1 MSQHEEAEQNLT
13 NFASK
18 MKRMLFKKTP
28 NTFGMFTIAGGK
40 AVEENTRKVLEK
52 LKTDNKLPTTI
63 ASNADQDEIMN
74 IIYEIQGLVWESGKG
89 QVNPNKYDDDDLVE
103 GFDEVHDTA
112 VREHIY
118 KEIIR
123 FIGEN

>member
-1 MSQHEEAEQNLT
+1 MSQHEAEQNLT

-28 NTFGMFTIAGGK
+28 NTFGMFTIAGGS
-40 AVEENTRKVLEK
+40 AVEETTRKVLEK

-63 ASNADQDEIMN
+63 DQDEIMN